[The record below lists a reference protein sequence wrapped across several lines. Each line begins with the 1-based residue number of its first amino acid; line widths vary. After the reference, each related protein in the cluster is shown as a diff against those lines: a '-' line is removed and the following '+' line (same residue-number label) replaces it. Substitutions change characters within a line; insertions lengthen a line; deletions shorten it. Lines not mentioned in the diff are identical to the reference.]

1 MVSLIKS
8 SQVTLVLL
16 SCLGA
21 ILKTTPEETLEGRKR
36 PPRVSPQVPPPSRCL
51 PTGCPH
57 TLGVLLGCPMYPHSG
72 YPPLGVPTMLGV
84 TPRGSVLGVPQYPR
98 PQVTPPYQ
106 VSPPRGSPLRVP
118 PVFPPLGCP
127 PGCPHP
133 SDLLIHRFWSVS
145 FLSVQNAPTSLT
157 LTGEKLAPEV
167 AAGALPSLG

>member
-1 MVSLIKS
+1 MVSLIKC

-21 ILKTTPEETLEGRKR
+21 ILKTIPEETLEGKEW
-36 PPRVSPQVPPPSRCL
+36 PPRVSPHVPPSSRYL

-84 TPRGSVLGVPQYPR
+84 TPRGSVLGVPQCPR

-106 VSPPRGSPLRVP
+106 VSPPQGVP
-118 PVFPPLGCP
+118 PACSHLLGAP
-127 PGCPHP
+127 PGVPIP
-133 SDLLIHRFWSVS
+133 VTFS
-145 FLSVQNAPTSLT
+145 FTDFGL
-157 LTGEKLAPEV
+157 
-167 AAGALPSLG
+167 